1 LWKGCGIISPMKE
14 LHHPHQ
20 DEALEVLKNA
30 RTVAVVGI
38 SPDPERP
45 SYYVSERVIS
55 KGMHR
60 VYFVNPKYAGQE
72 ILGIKVLSSLEEV
85 PEPIDIVN
93 VFRNPAH
100 IEPIFE
106 EALKVGAKCVWLQPG
121 CENME
126 VIEKYKDKIKVVWN
140 ACIGVEAGYL

>member
-20 DEALEVLKNA
+20 DDALEVLKNA
-30 RTVAVVGI
+30 KTVAVVGI

>member
-1 LWKGCGIISPMKE
+1 MKE

-30 RTVAVVGI
+30 KTVAVVGI

-100 IEPIFE
+100 IESIFE
-106 EALKVGAKCVWLQPG
+106 EVLKVGAKCVWLQPG

-126 VIEKYKDKIKVVWN
+126 VIEKYKDKIKIVWN

>member
-1 LWKGCGIISPMKE
+1 MKE

-20 DEALEVLKNA
+20 DDALSVLRESKV
-30 RTVAVVGI
+30 VAVVGI
-38 SPDPERP
+38 SSDPQKP
-45 SYYVSERVIS
+45 SYYVTERLVS
-55 KGMHR
+55 KALHK
-60 VYFVNPKYAGQE
+60 VYLVNPKYAGQE
-72 ILGIKVLSSLEEV
+72 ILGIKVLSSLSDV

-100 IEPIFE
+100 IEPVFE

-126 VIEKYKDKIKVVWN
+126 VIERYKDKINVVWN

>member
-1 LWKGCGIISPMKE
+1 MKE

-30 RTVAVVGI
+30 KTVAVVGI

-60 VYFVNPKYAGQE
+60 VYFVNPKCAGQE

-126 VIEKYKDKIKVVWN
+126 VIEKYKDKIKIVWN

>member
-1 LWKGCGIISPMKE
+1 MKE

-20 DEALEVLKNA
+20 DDAFEVLKNA
-30 RTVAVVGI
+30 KTVAVVGI

-45 SYYVSERVIS
+45 SYYVSERVIN
-55 KGMHR
+55 KGMHK

-72 ILGIKVLSSLEEV
+72 ILGIKVFSSLEEV
-85 PEPIDIVN
+85 PEPIDIIN

-121 CENME
+121 CEKMD

>member
-1 LWKGCGIISPMKE
+1 LWKDCGIISPMKE

-20 DEALEVLKNA
+20 NDALEVLKNA
-30 RTVAVVGI
+30 KTVAVVGI

>member
-1 LWKGCGIISPMKE
+1 MRE

-20 DEALEVLKNA
+20 DDALEVLKNA
-30 RTVAVVGI
+30 KTVAVVGI

-45 SYYVSERVIS
+45 SYYVSERVIN
-55 KGMHR
+55 KGMHK
-60 VYFVNPKYAGQE
+60 VYLVNPKYAGQE
-72 ILGIKVLSSLEEV
+72 ILGINVLSSLEEV

-121 CENME
+121 CENMD

>member
-1 LWKGCGIISPMKE
+1 
-14 LHHPHQ
+14 
-20 DEALEVLKNA
+20 
-30 RTVAVVGI
+30 AVIGI

-45 SYYVSERVIS
+45 SYYVSERLVS

-60 VYFVNPKYAGQE
+60 VYFINPKYAGQE
-72 ILGIKVLSSLEEV
+72 ILGIRVLSSLEEV
-85 PEPIDIVN
+85 PEAVDIVN

-106 EALKVGAKCVWLQPG
+106 EAIRVGAKTIWLQPG

-126 VIEKYKDKIKVVWN
+126 VIEKYKDKIGVVWN

>member
-1 LWKGCGIISPMKE
+1 MKE

-20 DEALEVLKNA
+20 DDALEVLKNA
-30 RTVAVVGI
+30 KTVAVVGI

-45 SYYVSERVIS
+45 SYYVSERVVN
-55 KGMHR
+55 KGMHK

-72 ILGIKVLSSLEEV
+72 ILGTKVLSSLEEV

-121 CENME
+121 CENMD
-126 VIEKYKDKIKVVWN
+126 VIERYKDKIKVVWN

>member
-1 LWKGCGIISPMKE
+1 MRE
-14 LHHPHQ
+14 LHHPHS
-20 DEALEVLKNA
+20 DEALEVLKGA
-30 RTVAVVGI
+30 KVIAVVGI

-45 SYYVSERVIS
+45 SYYVSERVVN
-55 KGMHR
+55 KGLHK

-72 ILGIKVLSSLEEV
+72 ILGIKVLPSLSEV
-85 PEPIDIVN
+85 PEPVDIVN

-100 IEPIFE
+100 IEPIVE
-106 EALKVGAKCVWLQPG
+106 EAIKIGAKCVWLQPG

-126 VIEKYKDKIKVVWN
+126 VIEKYKDKINCVWN

>member
-1 LWKGCGIISPMKE
+1 MKE

-20 DEALEVLKNA
+20 DDALQVLKESKV
-30 RTVAVVGI
+30 VAVVGI

-45 SYYVSERVIS
+45 SYYVTERLIS
-55 KGMHR
+55 KGLHK
-60 VYFVNPKYAGQE
+60 VYLINPKYAGEE
-72 ILGIKVLSSLEEV
+72 ILGHKVVSSLSEV

-100 IEPIFE
+100 IGPIFE
-106 EALKVGAKCVWLQPG
+106 EALRVGAKCVWLQPG
-121 CENME
+121 CENLE
-126 VIEKYKDKIKVVWN
+126 VIEKYKDKIGVVWN

>member
-1 LWKGCGIISPMKE
+1 MTE

-20 DEALEVLKNA
+20 DDALEVLKNA
-30 RTVAVVGI
+30 KTVAVVGI

-45 SYYVSERVIS
+45 SYYVSERVVNR
-55 KGMHR
+55 GMHK

-121 CENME
+121 CENMD

>member
-1 LWKGCGIISPMKE
+1 MKE

-20 DEALEVLKNA
+20 DDALQVLKESKV
-30 RTVAVVGI
+30 VAVVGI

-45 SYYVSERVIS
+45 SYYVTERLIS
-55 KGMHR
+55 KGLHR
-60 VYFVNPKYAGQE
+60 VYLVNPKYAGQE
-72 ILGIKVLSSLEEV
+72 ILGIKVLSSLSEV

-106 EALKVGAKCVWLQPG
+106 EALKVGAKYVWLQPG
-121 CENME
+121 CENLE
-126 VIEKYKDKIKVVWN
+126 VIEKYKDKIGVVWN

>member
-1 LWKGCGIISPMKE
+1 MRE

-20 DEALEVLKNA
+20 DDALEVLKNA
-30 RTVAVVGI
+30 KTVAVVGI

-85 PEPIDIVN
+85 PEPIDIVD

-121 CENME
+121 CENMD
-126 VIEKYKDKIKVVWN
+126 VIERYKDKIKVVWN

>member
-1 LWKGCGIISPMKE
+1 MRE

-20 DEALEVLKNA
+20 DDALEVLKNA
-30 RTVAVVGI
+30 KTVAVVGI

-55 KGMHR
+55 KGLHR

-85 PEPIDIVN
+85 PEPIDIVD

-106 EALKVGAKCVWLQPG
+106 EALKVGAKCVWLQLG
-121 CENME
+121 CENMD
-126 VIEKYKDKIKVVWN
+126 VIEKYKDKIKIVWN

>member
-126 VIEKYKDKIKVVWN
+126 VIEKYKNKIKVVWN

>member
-1 LWKGCGIISPMKE
+1 MGDIIPK
-14 LHHPHQ
+14 
-20 DEALEVLKNA
+20 
-30 RTVAVVGI
+30 TVAVVGI

-45 SYYVSERVIS
+45 SYYVSERLIN

-72 ILGIKVLSSLEEV
+72 ILGIKVLSSLGEV
-85 PEPIDIVN
+85 PEPIDIVD

-100 IEPIFE
+100 IESIFE

-121 CENME
+121 CENMD
-126 VIEKYKDKIKVVWN
+126 VIEKYKDKIKIVWN

>member
-1 LWKGCGIISPMKE
+1 MRE
-14 LHHPHQ
+14 LHHPHR
-20 DEALEVLKNA
+20 DEALDVLRSAKV
-30 RTVAVVGI
+30 VAVVGI

-45 SYYVSERVIS
+45 SYYVSERLLS

-60 VYFVNPKYAGQE
+60 VYFINPKYAGEE
-72 ILGIKVLSSLEEV
+72 ILGLKVLSSLKDI
-85 PEPIDIVN
+85 PEPPDIVN

-100 IEPIFE
+100 IEPVVE
-106 EALKVGAKCVWLQPG
+106 EALRAGAKCVWLQPG

-126 VIEKYKDKIKVVWN
+126 VIQRYKDRINILWN

>member
-1 LWKGCGIISPMKE
+1 MKE

-20 DEALEVLKNA
+20 DDALEVLKNA
-30 RTVAVVGI
+30 KTVAVVGI

-100 IEPIFE
+100 VEPIFE
-106 EALKVGAKCVWLQPG
+106 EALKVGAKYVWLQPG
-121 CENME
+121 CENMD
-126 VIEKYKDKIKVVWN
+126 VIEKYKDKIKIVWN

>member
-1 LWKGCGIISPMKE
+1 MRE

-30 RTVAVVGI
+30 KTVAVVGI

-45 SYYVSERVIS
+45 SYYVSETLIN
-55 KGMHR
+55 KGMHK

-106 EALKVGAKCVWLQPG
+106 EALKVSAKCVWLQPG
-121 CENME
+121 CENMD
-126 VIEKYKDKIKVVWN
+126 VIERYKDKIKVVWN

>member
-1 LWKGCGIISPMKE
+1 MKE
-14 LHHPHQ
+14 LHHPHK
-20 DEALEVLKNA
+20 DEALEVLRSAK
-30 RTVAVVGI
+30 VIAVVGI

-45 SYYVSERVIS
+45 SYYVSERVLK
-55 KGMHR
+55 KGKHR

-72 ILGIKVLSSLEEV
+72 ILGIKVLSSLSEV
-85 PEPIDIVN
+85 PEPVDIVN

-106 EALKVGAKCVWLQPG
+106 EALQKGARCVWLQPG
-121 CENME
+121 CENPE
-126 VIEKYKDKIKVVWN
+126 VIQKYEDKLKVVWD

>member
-1 LWKGCGIISPMKE
+1 MRE

-20 DEALEVLKNA
+20 DDALEVLKNA
-30 RTVAVVGI
+30 KTVAVVGI

-45 SYYVSERVIS
+45 SYYVSERVVN
-55 KGMHR
+55 KRMHK
-60 VYFVNPKYAGQE
+60 VYFVNPRYAGHE

-121 CENME
+121 CENMD
-126 VIEKYKDKIKVVWN
+126 VIERYKDKIKVVWN
-140 ACIGVEAGYL
+140 ACIGVEASYL

>member
-1 LWKGCGIISPMKE
+1 MKE

-20 DEALEVLKNA
+20 DDALQVLKESKV
-30 RTVAVVGI
+30 VAVVGI

-45 SYYVSERVIS
+45 SYYVTERVVA

-60 VYFVNPKYAGQE
+60 VYLINPKYAGQE
-72 ILGIKVLSSLEEV
+72 ILGIKVISSLSEV
-85 PEPIDIVN
+85 PEPVDIVN

-121 CENME
+121 CENLE
-126 VIEKYKDKIKVVWN
+126 VIEKYKDKIGVVWN

>member
-1 LWKGCGIISPMKE
+1 MRE

-20 DEALEVLKNA
+20 DDALEVLKNA
-30 RTVAVVGI
+30 KTVAVVGI

-60 VYFVNPKYAGQE
+60 IYFVNPKYAGQE

-85 PEPIDIVN
+85 PEPIDIVD

-121 CENME
+121 CENMD
-126 VIEKYKDKIKVVWN
+126 VIERYKDKIKVVWN

>member
-1 LWKGCGIISPMKE
+1 MKE

-20 DEALEVLKNA
+20 GDALEVLKNA
-30 RTVAVVGI
+30 KTVAVMGI

-45 SYYVSERVIS
+45 SYYVSERVVN
-55 KGMHR
+55 KGMHK
-60 VYFVNPKYAGQE
+60 VYFVNPRYAGQE
-72 ILGIKVLSSLEEV
+72 ILGIKVLSSLDEV

-106 EALKVGAKCVWLQPG
+106 EAIKVGAKCVWLQPG

-126 VIEKYKDKIKVVWN
+126 VIEKYKDKIKIVWN